1 MRSLISAV
9 SLLVLNSILFLP
21 AAAEQPVVT
30 DQTSV
35 AASAATASA
44 AVVDASEP
52 PKKND
57 IKVIEIDKVCAI
69 PAYPKPALRIGMQG
83 KTILNLMIDDAG
95 KISAFQLEKSSGWKL
110 LDVTVMEAIIGCQA
124 IPSGRWIPSE
134 RKVAYLWKLNQLDV
148 SPAVIDPKSC
158 KLSEKLCVALDKEN
172 GVGIVVGMSIS
183 DKGKVLNA
191 QVQWGSDDEK
201 LDQESLRIARSCE
214 FVPAERGG
222 KRIADAQSIRFVEK

>member
-9 SLLVLNSILFLP
+9 SLLVLNSILCLP
-21 AAAEQPVVT
+21 AAAEQPVVP

-35 AASAATASA
+35 AASAAIASA
-44 AVVDASEP
+44 ASADVSEP
-52 PKKND
+52 PKNNN
-57 IKVIEIDKVCAI
+57 IKVIEIHKVCAI
-69 PAYPKPALRIGMQG
+69 PTYPKPALRIGMQG
-83 KTILNLMIDDAG
+83 NLILNLMIDNAG

-110 LDVTVMEAIIGCQA
+110 LDVTVMEAIIGCQV
-124 IPSGRWIPSE
+124 IPAGRWIPSE
-134 RKVAYLWKLNQLDV
+134 RKVAYLWKLNQPDV

-158 KLSEKLCVALDKEN
+158 KPSEKLRVALNKEN

-191 QVQWGSDDEK
+191 QVQWGSNDEQ

-222 KRIADAQSIRFVEK
+222 KRIVDAQSIRFVEK